1 MAIEIGSYA
10 FNGPFHSASELLPS
24 SGVYVILGK
33 TGDMLW
39 HVVDVGVSGN
49 IQDRVANHDRKQ
61 CWKQTGFQAF
71 SVAVFFA
78 PERERVRIEQELR
91 AQFQPPCSER

>member
-1 MAIEIGSYA
+1 MTIEIGSYA
-10 FNGPFHSASELLPS
+10 FNGPFHSANELLPS

-39 HVVDVGVSGN
+39 QVVDVGVSEN
-49 IQDRVANHDRKQ
+49 IQDRVANHDRKH

-71 SVAVFFA
+71 
-78 PERERVRIEQELR
+78 
-91 AQFQPPCSER
+91 